1 MSNLQSLSCTLRAL
15 LAGAVVWQITENGPR
30 AQALNITGR
39 RSWDIF
45 APFSNETGH
54 FSPASN
60 ITAFDVG
67 NQSQV
72 YLGKSLRPSLNSYN
86 NVSSLP
92 ANACLELEEDMVTDL
107 NCSFQNNVCSGM
119 INVSVTGQM
128 PSNHSSITQGHYTM

>member
-1 MSNLQSLSCTLRAL
+1 MNLQSLSRTLRAL
-15 LAGAVVWQITENGPR
+15 VAGAVVWQIMEHGPR
-30 AQALNITGR
+30 AQALNITSR

-67 NQSQV
+67 NQSNV
-72 YLGKSLRPSLNSYN
+72 FLGKDLWPSPNPYN

-92 ANACLELEEDMVTDL
+92 ANGCLELQEDMVTDL
-107 NCSFQNNVCSGM
+107 TCSFQNNVCSGM
-119 INVSVTGQM
+119 INVPVTGQM